1 MNFKLKLNSPL
12 LFPTVGVDS
21 RYFDTQLPPA
31 DLICVDI
38 DTRSI
43 YLSETKRYLDIRLVP
58 KKAYKNLRKTLELI
72 TQKLH
77 MTRLDLKKEQP
88 SISFSQLSKKLEAQ
102 FGVEIQEAFLQFM
115 TFILKDFRTYLMPIK
130 KQPSI
135 GSTDPSSLFDFK
147 EFIASKE
154 KAYHQF
160 YTLMVGTQMFTRF
173 IEERTFFSDKYTS
186 LAFFDE
192 CLNKIESTENA
203 DFSTFQ
209 LIEMDDR
216 DKNDRTV
223 FISDPESLVNLADYG
238 QAYTYSKF
246 GPFNHELFLK
256 EPILSHF
263 DNYRKASVESRSF
276 ENIGAANH
284 RSSSNLNLHNSTSS
298 PMMKRTKHEVRS
310 AQRVAKRL
318 AESPLTW
325 SKCLISYC
333 FSIWFVH
340 LHSYVRANQQ
350 LSLKAKLKI
359 AFNVLLRMQS
369 LDLHPLDEVCYRI
382 LMLLSGVYSQPVLA
396 VKILHEMKKN
406 NVTANAITYCYYS
419 KAVLESDWKTSD
431 DATDENLH
439 WKKLRNL
446 IDCVAEL
453 RRSGQRFAKRRLKEG
468 NNLLNYELTS
478 TANSSAHSTNHD
490 LSTLSTLDKHDS
502 LFNRQNS
509 KTGSSFREKR
519 LSKNRSM
526 FNEEM
531 NQRSSIVKCN
541 SMNQFGNHELIG
553 HSPEAGL
560 LINSQVYQSHSNQ
573 KKLFDRRRHK
583 SEEHA
588 SNQSAFNLSKIKEE
602 LSNLSSN
609 LSASNALISGRNM
622 PRSKSL
628 SIYRHGAVNSS
639 LHCDLL
645 SYKTIFEQHT
655 RTPSTASSQV
665 SNPVNE
671 SSNDLNHQRGPKEQR
686 RPSDE
691 QIHKNL
697 QSMDSLDSESSTF
710 SPLNA
715 IKNINPFFSSTIRS
729 SFRFTKDFAKNQ
741 LAKNSLFKTSLS
753 KQSSVSGGESQVTD
767 KKLRD
772 SLPENGL
779 STESLENKPESAEI
793 KCNMTRSSTLPLS
806 ISGSTASNES
816 ETSKQSNSSIENE
829 SAGDRSEMT
838 KSHSSTDF
846 NSIWSSKFNT
856 TFKLASSTVSS
867 TVSRLSEFKS
877 NLSASSNHGSP
888 SKSSATT
895 AGTAAQAQTSST
907 NNSALFTNLS
917 QNTSALFTNIA
928 TMVAEKLPT
937 NMPISEYYDYYMA
950 SGDWTDGGDQQAAK
964 QQTETFSSDKFFE
977 TLNQQYR
984 QNKDPETGETI
995 ILKIEITS
1003 CTKCDN
1009 CLAIL
1014 YDEEIMGEWSPDDS
1028 NLNTTC
1034 RYCEKLIVPK
1044 LTIRVK
1050 RNTKFNATKS
1060 EEQNNLIDLEN
1071 SEKPSEAD
1079 AQPADDESFED
1090 YTKFSVAYLSPIVL
1104 RKELENV
1111 VDNEGDFCLTNPQF
1125 TVDHNII
1132 YWNLVWYF
1140 KRTRLPT
1147 HLSGLYLTQFLK
1159 EKYGDDLAGVEN
1171 GSSLDFRNVAVKCLW
1186 DNEDLFTDLP
1196 KPLYYYWRKSYNE
1209 NEEES
1214 RLVSALVTD
1223 KRINDN
1229 RLIFRI
1235 LLKYIYEDDLISA
1248 IRIFIHKRKTSKTSP
1263 KYIYSIYRDLLYL
1276 LFAAVED
1283 KKAIDHSE
1291 FYLKVF
1297 KNFSN

>member
-1 MNFKLKLNSPL
+1 M
-12 LFPTVGVDS
+12 
-21 RYFDTQLPPA
+21 PPS
-31 DLICVDI
+31 DLICI
-38 DTRSI
+38 DLDTQSI
-43 YLSETKRYLDIRLVP
+43 YLCETKRFLDIRLVP

-72 TQKLH
+72 ARKLH
-77 MTRLDLKKEQP
+77 VAMLELKKERP
-88 SISFSQLSKKLEAQ
+88 SISFSQLSKQLEAQ

-115 TFILKDFRTYLMPIK
+115 TFILKDFRSYLMPIK

-209 LIEMDDR
+209 LIEQDDR

-238 QAYTYSKF
+238 QAYKYGKF

-276 ENIGAANH
+276 ENIGAANN

-350 LSLKAKLKI
+350 LSLKAKLKL
-359 AFNVLLRMQS
+359 AFNTLLRMQS

-419 KAVLESDWKTSD
+419 KAVLESDWKTSGD

-468 NNLLNYELTS
+468 NNLLNYELIS
-478 TANSSAHSTNHD
+478 TANSSATSTNHD
-490 LSTLSTLDKHDS
+490 LSALTALTTLDKHDS

-509 KTGSSFREKR
+509 KTSGSSFREKR
-519 LSKNRSM
+519 LSKNRSL
-526 FNEEM
+526 FNGEL
-531 NQRSSIVKCN
+531 NQRSSIVKG
-541 SMNQFGNHELIG
+541 SSISQFGNHELIG

-560 LINSQVYQSHSNQ
+560 LINSQVYQSHTNQ

-583 SEEHA
+583 SEEHVG
-588 SNQSAFNLSKIKEE
+588 NQSAFNLSKIREE

-609 LSASNALISGRNM
+609 LSASNVLISGRNL

-628 SIYRHGAVNSS
+628 SIYKHAAVNSS
-639 LHCDLL
+639 LHNDL
-645 SYKTIFEQHT
+645 SNYKTIFEQHT

-665 SNPVNE
+665 SNPVNLNE
-671 SSNDLNHQRGPKEQR
+671 SSNELNHQHRERPKESR
-686 RPSDE
+686 RTSDE

-710 SPLNA
+710 SPLKGA
-715 IKNINPFFSSTIRS
+715 IKNINPFFSEKVTSSLRS
-729 SFRFTKDFAKNQ
+729 SFRLTRNFAKTQFANS
-741 LAKNSLFKTSLS
+741 SLFRTSLS
-753 KQSSVSGGESQVTD
+753 KQPSVGGESQTTD
-767 KKLRD
+767 KKLKN

-779 STESLENKPESAEI
+779 STESLEATKPDSAEI

-829 SAGDRSEMT
+829 MPGDRSEMT

-846 NSIWSSKFNT
+846 NSIWSTKFNS
-856 TFKLASSTVSS
+856 TFKFASSTVSS

-888 SKSSATT
+888 NKPPT
-895 AGTAAQAQTSST
+895 AAAQAQTATT

-928 TMVAEKLPT
+928 SMVAEKLPT
-937 NMPISEYYDYYMA
+937 NVPISEYYDYYMTSA
-950 SGDWTDGGDQQAAK
+950 DLPDSGDQQASK
-964 QQTETFSSDKFFE
+964 QQTETFTSDKFFE
-977 TLNQQYR
+977 TLGQQYR

-1003 CTKCDN
+1003 CTKCYN

-1034 RYCEKLIVPK
+1034 RYCEKLFVPK

-1050 RNTKFNATKS
+1050 RNSKFNATAKGG
-1060 EEQNNLIDLEN
+1060 EKEPNNLIDLEN
-1071 SEKPSEAD
+1071 GENRSESD
-1079 AQPADDESFED
+1079 AQPADDAKESFED

-1125 TVDHNII
+1125 TLEHDII

-1147 HLSGLYLTQFLK
+1147 HLSGLYLTRFLK
-1159 EKYGDDLAGVEN
+1159 EKYGDDLAGVESS
-1171 GSSLDFRNVAVKCLW
+1171 SSLDFRNVTVECLW
-1186 DNEDLFTDLP
+1186 DNVDLFTDLP
-1196 KPLYYYWRKSYNE
+1196 KPLYNYWRKSYNQ

-1214 RLVSALVTD
+1214 RLVSALITD
-1223 KRINDN
+1223 KRLNDN

-1235 LLKYIYEDDLISA
+1235 LLNHIYDDDLISA

-1263 KYIYSIYRDLLYL
+1263 KYVYSIYRDLLYL

-1291 FYLKVF
+1291 CFCFKKSLLKSYFTVR
-1297 KNFSN
+1297 